1 MQVMIYQAFTL
12 KITKSLPLLLLAF
25 SGLTGPSALAQ
36 LNCGPVFLGQITS
49 SPAGI
54 FQSHHLEQVYSGKG
68 RFGQEFIT
76 VQRRAVE
83 KKRFLRKNTSELAEW
98 HDFQINPDKPGDI
111 RWGAQ
116 YLPSALKEMLG
127 INALNRQGQNVD
139 AGSPEVFYVQVPTP
153 ATGHRVLTHLE
164 SKMKQKNSDY
174 KLINFYETGGDIL
187 SGLQYLENFAARAE
201 LPISKS
207 GHLFEHDLNYHFY
220 SSLVTPSFFT
230 KALQNRAQVF
240 LEFHRFVK
248 EKSAHSRQYA
258 ELYKVLNENHLPEL
272 VERIDLSTGNL
283 FGSTVRMKSENL
295 HKIMNEVQESL
306 DHAFLGE
313 TNPYDFLGKFLK
325 RYPANG
331 LAEMAHREF
340 APEVADRHFE
350 TDVTKEQLNNPG
362 ELYNEAQ
369 SQLKEFNR
377 IAAELP

>member
-1 MQVMIYQAFTL
+1 MIYQARAL
-12 KITKSLPLLLLAF
+12 KITKRLSLLLFALTVQ
-25 SGLTGPSALAQ
+25 TGPAANAQ
-36 LNCGPVFLGQITS
+36 LSCGPVFLNHVAAPVT
-49 SPAGI
+49 P
-54 FQSHHLEQVYSGKG
+54 FQSHHLEQVHSGKG
-68 RFGQEFIT
+68 RLGQEFIT
-76 VQRRAVE
+76 VQRKTVE
-83 KKRFLRKNTSELAEW
+83 KKRLLRKSLSEPAEW

-116 YLPSALKEMLG
+116 YLPAALKEMLG
-127 INALNRQGQNVD
+127 INALNRQGQSVD
-139 AGSPEVFYVQVPTP
+139 AVSPEVFYIQVPTP
-153 ATGHRVLTHLE
+153 ANGHRVLAHLE
-164 SKMKQKNSDY
+164 SKMKQKIPDY
-174 KLINFYETGGDIL
+174 KLINFYETGGNIL
-187 SGLQYLENFAARAE
+187 SGLQYLQNFAARAE
-201 LPISKS
+201 LPISKE

-230 KALQNRAQVF
+230 KALQSRAQVF

-248 EKSAHSRQYA
+248 EQSTHSRQYA
-258 ELYKVLNENHLPEL
+258 DLFKVLNENHLPEL

-313 TNPYDFLGKFLK
+313 TTPYDFLGKFLK

-340 APEVADRHFE
+340 APALSDKYFE
-350 TDVTKEQLNNPG
+350 IDITRDQLNNPG

-377 IAAELP
+377 IAAELL